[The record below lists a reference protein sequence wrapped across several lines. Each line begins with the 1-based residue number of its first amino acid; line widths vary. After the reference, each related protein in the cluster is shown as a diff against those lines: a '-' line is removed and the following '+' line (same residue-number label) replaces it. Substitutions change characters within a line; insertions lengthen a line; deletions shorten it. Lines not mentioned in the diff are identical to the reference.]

1 MSVLR
6 YYLLNLTFYLNFTGL
21 STDIPFLSQDPIQD
35 NTLHLAMALLKTENE
50 TVRQSTVKN

>member
-6 YYLLNLTFYLNFTGL
+6 YCLLNLRFYLNFPGL

-35 NTLHLAMALLKTENE
+35 NTLHLVMALLKTENE
-50 TVRQSTVKN
+50 KIRQGAMKN

>member
-6 YYLLNLTFYLNFTGL
+6 YCLLNLRCYLNFTGL

-35 NTLHLAMALLKTENE
+35 NTLHLVMTLLKTENGKIRKSA
-50 TVRQSTVKN
+50 TKN